1 LTDVTRR
8 SVAVVPFGGRSADPR
23 VGAWGRQIA
32 RRLVDRFAD
41 HSALELKPVFLVAM
55 GDTASDP
62 GYLVFGS
69 TPDPALAAQYGAS
82 LGTTH
87 ALVGLLRSD
96 GADRALEVTL
106 VDVAAKRGI
115 ATLAHPI
122 PSGALAAAEP
132 ALATWLATALG
143 TDPPPAGTPMTEPAY
158 AALLEGM
165 DEEVSATLLAAS
177 DARGAGEA
185 RMRAAARYLEALR
198 ADPSASAAEERL
210 LVLAAES
217 LERGDE
223 GTFVEPLET
232 LTEMAPRSWRGQYLL
247 GELRRVSGNPSG
259 AIVAFEHADALH
271 PLRDADSIR
280 LAELYIDADAESTA
294 RSRLR
299 RIKPDS
305 AEYAHAQDVLG
316 VLAVQRGDLDEA
328 AAALQRA
335 ASAGPRDGPILA
347 RLAHVLAAKGDL
359 ASAIARYREAIPLGA
374 PADARLGLARAL
386 VASGDRDA
394 ATAELDGLLRV
405 AETGETAAHGRRLL
419 LGLRR
424 RDLEERLERA
434 GHAAVAGPES
444 GLAAASAE
452 LDTVVAAEPA
462 LWEAHFAIGLIA
474 RRRGEAAAAERAFAR
489 VLELWPDQP
498 DALHELGVALLMA
511 ERTGD
516 AVPLLDAAARLRPDD
531 AGYLADAGFAQLRA
545 GNLHAARE
553 RLALA
558 SELDAHDPI
567 TQAYLQ
573 ELARVET
580 AGRPN

>member
-1 LTDVTRR
+1 LTRR
-8 SVAVVPFGGRSADPR
+8 SVAVVPFGARSADPR
-23 VGAWGRQIA
+23 AGAWARQIA

-41 HSALELKPVFLVAM
+41 HAALDLKPVFLVAL
-55 GDTASDP
+55 GESPSDA

-87 ALVGLLRSD
+87 ALVGMLRA
-96 GADRALEVTL
+96 GGGDRALEATL
-106 VDVAAKRGI
+106 VDVAARRAI
-115 ATLAHPI
+115 AMLAHPI
-122 PSGALAAAEP
+122 PSGALGEAEP

-143 TDPPPAGTPMTEPAY
+143 TEPPPAVAPIAEPAY
-158 AALLEGM
+158 AAVLEGM
-165 DEEVSATLLAAS
+165 DEEVNATLLAAS
-177 DARGAGEA
+177 DAPRAGEA
-185 RMRAAARYLEALR
+185 RVRAAARFLEALR
-198 ADPSASAAEERL
+198 ADPTASAAEERL

-223 GTFVEPLET
+223 ATFVEPLET
-232 LTEMAPRSWRGQYLL
+232 LTELTPRSWRGHYLL
-247 GELRRVSGNPSG
+247 GELRRLTGNPSG
-259 AIVAFEHADALH
+259 AVVAFEHADALH

-280 LAELYIDADAESTA
+280 LAELYIDADAESSA

-299 RIKPDS
+299 RIKPES
-305 AEYAHAQDVLG
+305 VEYAHAQDVLG

-328 AAALQRA
+328 VAAFERA
-335 ASAGPRDGPILA
+335 ASAGPRDGAILA
-347 RLAHVLAAKGDL
+347 RLAQVLAVKGEL
-359 ASAIARYREAIPLGA
+359 ARAVERYREAIPLGA
-374 PADARLGLARAL
+374 SVDARLGLARAL
-386 VASGDRDA
+386 VATGEPA
-394 ATAELDGLLRV
+394 AAIAELDELLRV
-405 AETGETAAHGRRLL
+405 EATGETSAQGRRLR

-434 GHAAVAGPES
+434 GHAAAAGPES
-444 GLAAASAE
+444 GLAAARAE
-452 LDTVVAAEPA
+452 LETVIAAEPA
-462 LWEAHFAIGLIA
+462 LWEAHFAVGLIA
-474 RRRGEAAAAERAFAR
+474 RRRGEAVAAERAFAR
-489 VLELWPDQP
+489 ALELWPDQP
-498 DALHELGVALLMA
+498 DALHELGVALLAA
-511 ERTGD
+511 ERTAD
-516 AVPLLDAAARLRPDD
+516 AVPLLDAAARLRPED

-558 SELDAHDPI
+558 SELDADDPI